1 MTDRRSQRDQEVN
14 NTSVS
19 TYLELHDKEIQD
31 VTFDP
36 TEAPLAKKLLYKV
49 DEVPPPGILLSVA
62 LQVNILIPYYF

>member
-19 TYLELHDKEIQD
+19 TYLELHDKEIHD
-31 VTFDP
+31 VTFDQ

-62 LQVNILIPYYF
+62 LQVNILIPY